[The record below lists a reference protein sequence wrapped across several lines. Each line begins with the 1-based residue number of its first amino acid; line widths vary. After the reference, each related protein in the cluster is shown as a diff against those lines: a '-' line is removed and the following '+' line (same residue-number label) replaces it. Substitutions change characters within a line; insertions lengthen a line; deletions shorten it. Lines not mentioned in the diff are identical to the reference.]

1 MWLCTPQVIV
11 NPGRLQRVKELDM
24 KTAHYYASRSQ
35 KFLVIGV
42 DGRQTDEK
50 YEVANKS
57 EARKLANELSAKPWN
72 F

>member
-1 MWLCTPQVIV
+1 
-11 NPGRLQRVKELDM
+11 M
-24 KTAHYYASRSQ
+24 KTAHYYASRSH

-42 DGRQTDEK
+42 DGRQTEEK

>member
-1 MWLCTPQVIV
+1 
-11 NPGRLQRVKELDM
+11 M

-42 DGRQTDEK
+42 DGRQTEER
-50 YEVANKS
+50 YEVGSKS
-57 EARKLANELSAKPWN
+57 EARKLASELSAKPWN

>member
-1 MWLCTPQVIV
+1 
-11 NPGRLQRVKELDM
+11 M
-24 KTAHYYASRSQ
+24 KTAHYYASRSH

-50 YEVANKS
+50 YEVENKS